1 MKKILAII
9 LACALCLSVVAA
21 CGGGGTPAAPAAP
34 APAPAAPDAPAEA
47 PAPAP
52 APAPGGASEIT
63 LVNNKIEI
71 DSALKAYA
79 LVYEQQTG
87 VKVNIQSFGGE
98 TPYAPA
104 LTSLFTS
111 GIEPE
116 IFVFEGLAGYE
127 EAKDAGRVTD
137 LSGEPWVSD
146 TDVAYVA
153 DGGVY
158 GFPVALEGWGL
169 GYNKDL
175 LDQAGVDASTFTNVG
190 AIRAAFEKIDGM
202 KDELGIDGVI
212 SMVAGPGMTWVTG
225 LHGVNAYLTLGLP
238 YADADK
244 YIDMM
249 LAGQVDNDRLT
260 KWAEYY
266 NMLFEYANQRHLLVG
281 GYDEQVT
288 DFAIGKTV
296 FIHQGNWIEPMLI
309 GDLGASFPMGYA
321 PHAFLDENTDGI
333 FVAAPSFYLI
343 NSRSENVEAAKEFL
357 RAMASTPEGH
367 NYMVNEAGMIPAFK
381 SVSLQ
386 PSGGLSQAVQNWAAA
401 GKIYNWKQNDMPS
414 GFGMNG
420 LGPIFT
426 EMAAGRIDV
435 ARFVDLVTSE
445 VSNIG
450 ARD

>member
-1 MKKILAII
+1 MKKILAI
-9 LACALCLSVVAA
+9 LFACVLCITMVAA
-21 CGGGGTPAAPAAP
+21 CAGGDSGGTDANGGDAGGSDAPPASSGGG
-34 APAPAAPDAPAEA
+34 
-47 PAPAP
+47 
-52 APAPGGASEIT
+52 EIT

-71 DSALKAYA
+71 DAALKAYA
-79 LVYEQQTG
+79 AIYEQQTG

-104 LTSLFTS
+104 LTSMFTS

-116 IFVFEGLAGYE
+116 IFVFEGKAGFD
-127 EAKDAGRVTD
+127 EARDAGRLTD
-137 LSGEPWVSD
+137 LSGEAWVRD
-146 TDVAYVA
+146 TEVAYVV
-153 DGGVY
+153 DGKGY
-158 GFPVALEGWGL
+158 GFPVAIEGWGL

-175 LDQAGVDASTFTNVG
+175 LDKAGIDPATLTNVG

-238 YADADK
+238 YDNADK

-249 LAGQVDNDRLT
+249 LEGQVDSARLT
-260 KWAEYY
+260 AWAEYY
-266 NMLFEYANQRHLLVG
+266 NMLFEYANPRNLLVG

-321 PHAFLDENTDGI
+321 PHAFLNEDTDGI
-333 FVAAPSFYLI
+333 FAAAPSFYLV
-343 NSRSENVEAAKEFL
+343 NARSENTEAAKAFL
-357 RAMASTPEGH
+357 QAMASTPEGH
-367 NYMVNEAGMIPAFK
+367 DYMVNGAGMMAAFNSVTLTPDGALSK
-381 SVSLQ
+381 SV
-386 PSGGLSQAVQNWAAA
+386 LSWAEQ

-414 GFGMNG
+414 GFGMDI

-426 EMAAGRIDV
+426 EMASGSIDV
-435 ARFVDLVTSE
+435 AGFVDLVTSA
-445 VSNIG
+445 VADIG
-450 ARD
+450 

>member
-1 MKKILAII
+1 MKKILAIL
-9 LACALCLSVVAA
+9 LACVLCLSVVAA
-21 CGGGGTPAAPAAP
+21 CGSDTGGTTP
-34 APAPAAPDAPAEA
+34 APAPAAPAEPAAPGED

-52 APAPGGASEIT
+52 APAPGGANEIT

-71 DSALKAYA
+71 DAALKAYA

-127 EAKDAGRVTD
+127 EARDAGRLTD
-137 LSGEPWVSD
+137 LSNELWVAD
-146 TDVAYVA
+146 TDVAFVA
-153 DGGVY
+153 DGKVY

-175 LDQAGVDASTFTNVG
+175 LDQAGVDPATLTNVG

-249 LAGQVDNDRLT
+249 LGGQVDHDRLT

-266 NMLFEYANQRHLLVG
+266 NMLFEYAIANRLLVG

-288 DFAIGKTV
+288 DFAIGRTV

-333 FVAAPSFYLI
+333 FVAAPSFYLV
-343 NSRSENVEAAKEFL
+343 NARSENVDAALLFLEAL
-357 RAMASTPEGH
+357 AMTPEGH
-367 NYMVNEAGMIPAFK
+367 DYTVNGAGMIPAFK
-381 SVSLQ
+381 SITLQ
-386 PSGGLSQAVQNWAAA
+386 PSGGLSQSVQKWASE

-426 EMAAGRIDV
+426 EMASGNIDV
-435 ARFVDLVTSE
+435 AGFVDLVTAE
-445 VSNIG
+445 VNNIG

>member
-1 MKKILAII
+1 MEANMKKILAIL
-9 LACALCLSVVAA
+9 LACMLCISFIAA
-21 CGGGGTPAAPAAP
+21 CGGSGTGG
-34 APAPAAPDAPAEA
+34 
-47 PAPAP
+47 
-52 APAPGGASEIT
+52 GGNASSGDVTIT

-71 DSALKAYA
+71 DAALKAYA
-79 LVYEQQTG
+79 EVYKQQTG
-87 VKVNIQSFGGE
+87 VTVEIQSFGGE

-104 LTSLFTS
+104 LTSMFTS

-116 IFVFEGLAGYE
+116 IFVFEGLAGFD
-127 EAKDAGRVTD
+127 EAKDAGRLTD
-137 LSGEPWVSD
+137 LSSEAWARD
-146 TDVAYVA
+146 TDVAFTSE
-153 DGGVY
+153 GKVY
-158 GFPVALEGWGL
+158 GFPVAIEGWGL
-169 GYNKDL
+169 GYNKNI
-175 LDQAGVDASTFTNVG
+175 LDKAGVDPATLTNAA

-202 KDELGIDGVI
+202 KDDLGIDAVI
-212 SMVAGPGMTWVTG
+212 SMVAGPTMTWVTG

-238 YADADK
+238 YDSADK

-249 LAGQVDNDRLT
+249 LAGQVDSARLT

-266 NMLFEYANQRHLLVG
+266 NMLFQYANPRHLLVG

-288 DFAIGKTV
+288 DFAIEKTA

-333 FVAAPSFYLI
+333 FAAAPSFYLV
-343 NSRSENVEAAKEFL
+343 NSRSANADAAKAFL
-357 RAMASTPEGH
+357 QAMASTPEGQD
-367 NYMVNEAGMIPAFK
+367 YMVNGAGMIPAFK
-381 SVSLQ
+381 SVTLS
-386 PSGGLSQAVQNWAAA
+386 PAGALSQSVQQWANA

-426 EMAAGRIDV
+426 EMAAGRLDV
-435 ARFVDLVTSE
+435 AGFVDLVTTE

>member
-1 MKKILAII
+1 MKKLLAIL
-9 LACALCLSVVAA
+9 LACVFCLALVAA
-21 CGGGGTPAAPAAP
+21 CDSNGGSNDNGTGGEGGGGGGEPAAST
-34 APAPAAPDAPAEA
+34 
-47 PAPAP
+47 
-52 APAPGGASEIT
+52 GIEIT

-71 DSALKAYA
+71 NEALTAYA
-79 LVYEQQTG
+79 AVYEQQTG
-87 VKVNIQSFGGE
+87 VKVTVQSFGGE

-116 IFVFEGLAGYE
+116 IYVFEGLAGFE
-127 EAKDAGRVTD
+127 EAQAAGRTTD
-137 LSGEPWVSD
+137 LSGEAWVSD
-146 TDVAYVA
+146 TDVAFHGD
-153 DGGVY
+153 DGKIY
-158 GFPVALEGWGL
+158 GFPVAIEGWGL

-175 LDQAGVDASTFTNVG
+175 LDKAGVDPATLTNVG

-202 KDELGIDGVI
+202 KDELEIDGVI

-238 YADADK
+238 YDDSDK

-249 LAGQVDNDRLT
+249 LAGQVDSARLT

-266 NMLFEYANQRHLLVG
+266 NMLFEYANPRNLQVG

-288 DFAIGKTV
+288 DFAIEKTV
-296 FIHQGNWIEPMLI
+296 FIHQGNWIEPMLL
-309 GDLGASFPMGYA
+309 GQLGASFPMGYA

-333 FVAAPSFYLI
+333 FAAAPSFYLV
-343 NSRSENVEAAKEFL
+343 NARSEHVEEAKKFL
-357 RAMASTPEGH
+357 QAMASTAEGH
-367 NYMVNEAGMIPAFK
+367 DYMVNGAGMIPAFK
-381 SVSLQ
+381 SVTLK
-386 PSGGLSQAVQNWAAA
+386 PAGALSQSVQEWANA

-414 GFGMNG
+414 GFGMNA

-435 ARFVDLVTSE
+435 AKFVELVTAE
-445 VSNIG
+445 VANIR
-450 ARD
+450 AVDD